1 MARKCIFTGKK
12 PNVGNKVSHSH
23 RKSKKRQLPNL
34 QQKRLWWAEG
44 ERFVRVRVSVRAMRT
59 IDRKGLQAY
68 ADEVGIDLT
77 SF

>member
-12 PNVGNKVSHSH
+12 PNVGNKISHSH

-34 QQKRLWWAEG
+34 QQKRLWWEEG
-44 ERFVRVRVSVRAMRT
+44 QRFVRVRVSTRALRT
-59 IDRKGLQAY
+59 IDRKGLQNY
-68 ADEVGIDLT
+68 ADEVGLDLT

>member
-12 PNVGNKVSHSH
+12 PNVGNIVSHSH

-34 QQKRLWWAEG
+34 QQKRLWWEEG
-44 ERFVRVRVSVRAMRT
+44 QRFVRVRVSTRALRT
-59 IDRKGLQAY
+59 IDRKGLQSY
-68 ADEVGIDLT
+68 ADEVGLDLT

>member
-12 PNVGNKVSHSH
+12 PNVGNKISHSH

-34 QQKRLWWAEG
+34 QQKRLWWEEG
-44 ERFVRVRVSVRAMRT
+44 QRFVRVRVSTRALRT
-59 IDRKGLQAY
+59 IDRKGLQNY
-68 ADEVGIDLT
+68 ADEVGLDLK